1 MTTTY
6 HSVASPSVWVGENY
20 YACGVLAFL
29 VGVAYVPDISP
40 AALAGRWF
48 VMGAGIPLLLLRTE
62 VHPRLPHGL
71 GLCFLAYAGASWWW
85 SPVVADWANSAIQLA
100 LIAALFCVA
109 AELRSLRPVW
119 IGASLALTISTFVAL
134 DQVYGNSYI
143 PAIYPPA
150 GLFANKNL
158 FGEACALV
166 VVALAAERLWWYIPG
181 PALGAILSWSRGA
194 WVALGVCAVVWLW
207 SKSRLAAMS
216 LAVIGTS
223 LALAR
228 FHHEWLYELG
238 VRFEM
243 WHDAWDGLWLFGH
256 GLGQFYTTFQIY
268 SARTYVLGLNAWH
281 LHNDALEIIFE
292 LGLGAIPLFALAILC
307 LWRARLA
314 ERLALVALVVE
325 SSVGFPLFSPYTL
338 FLGACAAG
346 YAIGNG
352 SRVRDAVDWGKLYT
366 TPWFA
371 RAWARANYVRH
382 VEFGSALVS
391 LGSRTPLCSSN
402 SGDSDSAKN
411 NSRAGDRHD

>member
-1 MTTTY
+1 MTSTY
-6 HSVASPSVWVGENY
+6 HTLPSTTWVGENY

-29 VGVAYVPDISP
+29 VGVAYVPDIAQ
-40 AALAGRWF
+40 AAAAGRWL
-48 VMGAGIPLLLLRTE
+48 VLGAGIPLLLLRTE
-62 VHPRLPHGL
+62 VHPRLPHWLGL
-71 GLCFLAYAGASWWW
+71 GFLAYAGASWFW
-85 SPVVADWANSAIQLA
+85 STVFADWVNSAIQLG
-100 LIAALFCVA
+100 LIAGAFCLA
-109 AELRSLRPVW
+109 AELRSLRGVW
-119 IGASLALTISTFVAL
+119 IGAGLALCINTVVAL
-134 DQVYGNSYI
+134 DQLYGYRLV
-143 PAIYPPA
+143 PALIPPA
-150 GLFANKNL
+150 GFFVNKNL
-158 FGEACALV
+158 LGEACAV
-166 VVALAAERLWWYIPG
+166 VAVALAAERLWWL
-181 PALGAILSWSRGA
+181 ALPVAFGAGLSWSRGA
-194 WVALGVCAVVWLW
+194 WVAMGVCAVIWLW
-207 SKSRLAAMS
+207 GKSKLGAVALATLATS
-216 LAVIGTS
+216 SALAV
-223 LALAR
+223 

-243 WHDAWDGLWLFGH
+243 WHDAWDGVWLWGH
-256 GLGQFYTTFQIY
+256 GLGQFYTSFQIY
-268 SARTYVLGLNAWH
+268 SARTYALGLNAWH

-292 LGLGAIPLFALAILC
+292 LGLGAIPLFALALLC

-338 FLGACAAG
+338 FIGACAAG

-366 TPWFA
+366 TPWFT